1 MSTRLHFCVGPYI
14 TVRDRDLFRRTIILD
29 KWEKVVTLLN

>member
-1 MSTRLHFCVGPYI
+1 MSSRLHFYIGPYI
-14 TVRDRDLFRRTIILD
+14 TVRDRNLFRRTIILD